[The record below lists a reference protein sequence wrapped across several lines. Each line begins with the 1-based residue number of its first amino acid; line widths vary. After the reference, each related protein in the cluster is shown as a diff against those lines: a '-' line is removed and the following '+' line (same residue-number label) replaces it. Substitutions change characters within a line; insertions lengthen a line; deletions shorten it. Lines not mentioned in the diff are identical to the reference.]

1 MIKHFIAYTGLIFL
15 FIACKKENAFDCFKS
30 NGQEISE
37 TRIVEGFTEIHVF
50 DKVDVTIFKGNDYK
64 VEVVCGKNIIKNIS
78 VKVIGGILNI
88 SNNNTCNFVRGYKR
102 KVMVN
107 VTVPY
112 LSRIENLGVGT
123 IRFDEN
129 FSQDTLFIRTKSS
142 GDIYLNGIYHTVKT
156 TANGNGDIYLSGSCN
171 SLYVY
176 TQGSNFLY
184 AKNLQVAH
192 YMFVETLSLGDCYV
206 TAPNGGV
213 FEYNIWRSGNIYFS
227 GNPVTINNF
236 SDGSGKG
243 TAIKE

>member
-1 MIKHFIAYTGLIFL
+1 VKYFITYAFITLL
-15 FIACKKENAFDCFKS
+15 FIACKKENALDCFKS

-37 TRIVEGFTEIHVF
+37 ARSVGDFSEIHVF
-50 DKVDVTIFKGNDYK
+50 DKIDVTIFKGSDYK
-64 VEVVCGKNIIKNIS
+64 VEVVCGKNIVKNIS

-88 SNNNTCNFVRGYKR
+88 NNNNTCNFVRGYKR
-102 KVMVN
+102 RVVVN

-123 IRFDEN
+123 IRFDKN

-142 GDIYLNGIYHTVKT
+142 GDIHLNGTYHTIKT
-156 TANGNGDIYLSGSCN
+156 TANSNGDIYLSGSCN

-176 TQGSNFLY
+176 TQGANFLY
-184 AKNLQVAH
+184 AKNLQVTN
-192 YMFVETLSLGDCYV
+192 YMFVETLSIGDCYV

-213 FEYNIWRSGNIYFS
+213 FEYNIWRSGNIYYT
-227 GNPVTINNF
+227 GNPATVNNF

-243 TAIKE
+243 SAIKE